1 MGGIKNNLT
10 KKLSKFLPLDMEGGR
25 RSLPDG
31 VINNKVPLWLKG
43 NVRRQSDKGIV
54 LTRYLGIAC
63 LTLAILS
70 TLILNIVSSYS
81 LSKVNSKAEPVSNS
95 NANVSAL
102 ADNEASTNALDPT
115 SISISISS
123 HSATGD
129 ANDGNLSL
137 SIPQGGGLVAGR
149 HTVSINAG
157 NEIDSYSVFLNGGT
171 NENGVDNTDLVNPM
185 ADSLPSTGSLTTSI
199 PSLEWS
205 GSFEYPA
212 NFPMYG
218 NRWGVALPD
227 AYPTFY
233 SERGRYE
240 NLIANPVTGIGGA
253 PSYLFSGIPPLSYGQ
268 PDSDPYR
275 LAGNEII
282 SQTDSSSSSTNIY
295 YGVKV
300 DNPSTMLAGNY
311 TTNVIYTVVAE
322 LKAPSINSVSPNP
335 IDTGTSNKITL
346 TGSNLDIVSKV
357 TIDDRNTY
365 RECTSL
371 THSGSTKLTCTLPA
385 ISNAGNYIITAETAG
400 GQTATT
406 TIQVK
411 LPAPTITS
419 VSPNEINTNNST
431 TTLTITGTNLATAS
445 SVYIDFNNNNKADS
459 GETCTIR
466 TKANGQVA
474 CTAPSR
480 SSAGGPY
487 TVRLTTDGG
496 SASKANAVSYV
507 TPVPTVTNVSPSS
520 ISQIDTF
527 PRFTITGQNLDQVNK
542 IELSYTS
549 DSPITTPP
557 THDPYYPACNVTVV
571 TPSRIVCESPNP
583 WNVDFIRQAVI
594 HATFYGNDGKKLLYI
609 EDFATY
615 GRP

>member
-149 HTVSINAG
+149 HTVSVNAG

-185 ADSLPSTGSLTTSI
+185 ADSLPSTGSLATSI
-199 PSLEWS
+199 PSLSWDTVDN
-205 GSFEYPA
+205 FTRPT
-212 NFPMYG
+212 NFPIYG
-218 NRWGVALPD
+218 NSWGVALPD
-227 AYPTFY
+227 SYTGEY
-233 SERGRYE
+233 HDKERYE
-240 NLIANPVTGIGGA
+240 TLIATPATIVGGA
-253 PSYLFSGIPPLSYGQ
+253 ANYLFSGIPPLSYGQ
-268 PDSDPYR
+268 SDSDPYR
-275 LAGNEII
+275 LDGNEII
-282 SQTDSSSSSTNIY
+282 SQTDSSSSSADIY

-300 DNPSTMLAGNY
+300 DNPSIMLAGDY
-311 TTNVIYTVVAE
+311 TANVVYTVVAE
-322 LKAPSINSVSPNP
+322 LKVPSINSVSPNP

-400 GQTATT
+400 EQTAAT

-411 LPAPTITS
+411 LPTPAITS

-431 TTLTITGTNLATAS
+431 TTLTITGTNLATTS

-466 TKANGQVA
+466 TKANGQVT

-496 SASKANAVSYV
+496 SASKASAVSYV
-507 TPVPTVTNVSPSS
+507 TPVPVITRVSPSKVKS
-520 ISQIDTF
+520 LSSFRQDVN
-527 PRFTITGQNLDQVNK
+527 FTVTGNNLDSVRKITLYLDGDTSGGTNQQDCSIRNSSSSSLTCTVYSWSLVPMWGNEPIRAEMYDAGGVLLGVNNAFCMAN
-542 IELSYTS
+542 LM
-549 DSPITTPP
+549 
-557 THDPYYPACNVTVV
+557 
-571 TPSRIVCESPNP
+571 
-583 WNVDFIRQAVI
+583 
-594 HATFYGNDGKKLLYI
+594 
-609 EDFATY
+609 
-615 GRP
+615 